1 MESIEKTYQ
10 KKSPIEHILLRPDT
24 YIGSLEKTKANLFVL
39 NKKGDKFVEKDIT
52 YVPGFYKI
60 FDEILV
66 NAADNYQ
73 NDKKMNKIMVD
84 IDPIKNE
91 IKIWNN
97 GKGIPAKIH
106 RKYNCYV
113 AELVF
118 GHLLT
123 SSHYN
128 DNQKKIT
135 GGRNGY
141 GAKLTNVFSEK
152 FIVETADGSMK
163 KYFTH
168 SFKIIIFTF

>member
-24 YIGSLEKTKANLFVL
+24 YIGRIEKTKANLFVL

-84 IDPIKNE
+84 ISRSKNE
-91 IKIWNN
+91 IKI
-97 GKGIPAKIH
+97 
-106 RKYNCYV
+106 
-113 AELVF
+113 
-118 GHLLT
+118 
-123 SSHYN
+123 
-128 DNQKKIT
+128 
-135 GGRNGY
+135 
-141 GAKLTNVFSEK
+141 
-152 FIVETADGSMK
+152 
-163 KYFTH
+163 
-168 SFKIIIFTF
+168 